1 MFAHRI
7 ALCWI
12 ISDMG
17 KILLKNWKP
26 LKIKMSTQPIIISAS
41 PHVHSSRTSKKVMYD
56 VVIALIP
63 AFLVSLYVFGIGA
76 LILTSVAVISCL
88 AFEYLIQK
96 YLLKTEVTISD
107 GSALITGILLAFNLP
122 SGLPIWM
129 IIVGSLVAIGVA
141 KLSFGGLGFNIF
153 NPALVGR
160 VFLLISFPLQMT
172 LWPTALDNR
181 TNIADAVSGATP
193 LGVIKEG
200 LMFGETMTELSA
212 QIPTNIDL
220 FLGITGGSI
229 GEMSALALLL
239 GGIFLI
245 VRKVITWHIPVTI
258 LVTMAL
264 FTGVFWVI
272 DPEHYASPLIHILS
286 GGAILG
292 AFYMAT
298 DLVTSPMT
306 KKGMVIFAIG
316 IAIITVVIR
325 LFGAYPE
332 GVSFAIL
339 IMNAFVPL
347 INTYFKPRR
356 FGAKIKSQIM

>member
-1 MFAHRI
+1 
-7 ALCWI
+7 
-12 ISDMG
+12 
-17 KILLKNWKP
+17 
-26 LKIKMSTQPIIISAS
+26 MSQPIIVSAS
-41 PHVHSSRTSKKVMYD
+41 PHVHSDRTSKKLMYD

-76 LILTSVAVISCL
+76 FIVTAVAVISCL
-88 AFEYLIQK
+88 LFEYLIQK
-96 YLLKTEVTISD
+96 YLMKTNVTIGD

-160 VFLLISFPLQMT
+160 VFLLISFPVQMT
-172 LWPTALDNR
+172 MWPTAVENN
-181 TNIADAVSGATP
+181 TTIADAVTGATP
-193 LGVIKEG
+193 LGMIKEG
-200 LMFGETMTELSA
+200 LMFGDTMTNISA
-212 QIPTNIDL
+212 NLPSNIEM
-220 FLGITGGSI
+220 FLGFSGGSI

-239 GGIFLI
+239 GGIYLI
-245 VRKVITWHIPVTI
+245 VRKVITWHIPVTM
-258 LVTMAL
+258 LVTMAVM
-264 FTGVFWVI
+264 TGIFWVI
-272 DPEHYASPLIHILS
+272 DPESYASPLIHILS
-286 GGAILG
+286 GGALLG
-292 AFYMAT
+292 AFFMAT

-316 IAIITVVIR
+316 IAVITVVIR

-332 GVSFAIL
+332 GVSFGII

-356 FGAKIKSQIM
+356 FGSKIKAKIV

>member
-1 MFAHRI
+1 
-7 ALCWI
+7 
-12 ISDMG
+12 
-17 KILLKNWKP
+17 
-26 LKIKMSTQPIIISAS
+26 MSTQPIIVSAS
-41 PHVHSSRTSKKVMYD
+41 PHVHSDRTSKKLMYD

-63 AFLVSLYVFGIGA
+63 AFIVSIYVFGIGA
-76 LILTSVAVISCL
+76 LIVTSVAVISCL
-88 AFEYLIQK
+88 LFEYLIQK
-96 YLLKTEVTISD
+96 YLLKTAVTITD

-122 SGLPIWM
+122 SNLPVWM

-141 KLSFGGLGFNIF
+141 KSSFGGLGFNVF

-160 VFLLISFPLQMT
+160 VFLLVSFPVQMT
-172 LWPTALDNR
+172 LWPTAIVNNS
-181 TNIADAVSGATP
+181 TVVDAVTGATP

-200 LMFGETMTELSA
+200 LQYGETITQMSTK
-212 QIPTNIDL
+212 IPSIIDML
-220 FLGITGGSI
+220 LGFTGGSL
-229 GEMSALALLL
+229 GEMSALALLI

-245 VRKVITWHIPVTI
+245 VRKVISWHIPVIMLATI
-258 LVTMAL
+258 MLM
-264 FTGVFWVI
+264 TGIYWFI
-272 DPEHYASPLIHILS
+272 DPEHYANPLIHILS

-292 AFYMAT
+292 AFFMAT

-316 IAIITVVIR
+316 IGIITVVIR

-347 INTYFKPRR
+347 INKYFKPRR
-356 FGAKIKSQIM
+356 FGSKIKAKIV

>member
-1 MFAHRI
+1 
-7 ALCWI
+7 
-12 ISDMG
+12 
-17 KILLKNWKP
+17 
-26 LKIKMSTQPIIISAS
+26 MSQPIIISAS
-41 PHVHSSRTSKKVMYD
+41 PHVHSDRTSKKLMYD

-76 LILTSVAVISCL
+76 FIVTAVAVASCL
-88 AFEYLIQK
+88 LFEYLIQK
-96 YLLKTEVTISD
+96 FLLKTEITIGD

-160 VFLLISFPLQMT
+160 VFLLISFPVQMT
-172 LWPTALDNR
+172 MWPTAVENN
-181 TNIADAVSGATP
+181 TTIADAVTGATP
-193 LGVIKEG
+193 LGMIKEG
-200 LMFGETMTELSA
+200 LMFGDTMTSISA
-212 QIPTNIDL
+212 NLPSNLDM
-220 FLGITGGSI
+220 FLGLSGGSI

-239 GGIFLI
+239 GGIYLI
-245 VRKVITWHIPVTI
+245 VRKVITWHIPVTM
-258 LVTMAL
+258 LVTMAVM
-264 FTGVFWVI
+264 TGIFWLI
-272 DPEHYASPLIHILS
+272 NPEQYASPLIHILS
-286 GGAILG
+286 GGALLG
-292 AFYMAT
+292 AFFMAT

-306 KKGMVIFAIG
+306 KKGMVIFAIS
-316 IAIITVVIR
+316 IAVITVVIR

-356 FGAKIKSQIM
+356 FGSKIKAKIV

>member
-1 MFAHRI
+1 
-7 ALCWI
+7 
-12 ISDMG
+12 
-17 KILLKNWKP
+17 
-26 LKIKMSTQPIIISAS
+26 MSQPIIISAS
-41 PHVHSSRTSKKVMYD
+41 PHVHSDRTSKKVMYD

-76 LILTSVAVISCL
+76 FIVTAVAVVSCL
-88 AFEYLIQK
+88 LFEYLIQK
-96 YLLKTEVTISD
+96 YLMKSPVTIGD
-107 GSALITGILLAFNLP
+107 GSALLTGILLAFNLP

-160 VFLLISFPLQMT
+160 VFLLVSFPVQMT
-172 LWPTALDNR
+172 MWPKAVENNTA
-181 TNIADAVSGATP
+181 IADAVTGATP
-193 LGVIKEG
+193 LGLIKEG
-200 LMFGETMTELSA
+200 LMFGDTMTNISANLPSNLDMFIGLS
-212 QIPTNIDL
+212 
-220 FLGITGGSI
+220 GGSI
-229 GEMSALALLL
+229 GEMSGLALLL
-239 GGIFLI
+239 GGIYLL
-245 VRKVITWHIPVTI
+245 VRKVISWHIPVTI
-258 LVTMAL
+258 LATMAVM
-264 FTGVFWVI
+264 TGIFWVV
-272 DPEHYASPLIHILS
+272 DPESYASPLIHVLS

-298 DLVTSPMT
+298 DMVTSPMT
-306 KKGMVIFAIG
+306 KKGMLIFAIG
-316 IAIITVVIR
+316 IAVITVVIR

-356 FGAKIKSQIM
+356 FGSKIKAKIV